1 VKYATVIGIL
11 IWVVVFLVWYIRT
24 YPEKIPIKLPKF
36 KFQWPRKKKIRVP
49 GRSAPASNDFRDLVD
64 TVESICALDRFSASD
79 AATMVDAVKRIVEIE
94 TSSGQIWEAY
104 ALDSLETA
112 EIICDT
118 CKISVQKTIKK
129 TGVKI
134 ICPKCQKW
142 LALRNSKVMIFDPSR
157 ADLEDWEK

>member
-1 VKYATVIGIL
+1 
-11 IWVVVFLVWYIRT
+11 
-24 YPEKIPIKLPKF
+24 
-36 KFQWPRKKKIRVP
+36 
-49 GRSAPASNDFRDLVD
+49 
-64 TVESICALDRFSASD
+64 
-79 AATMVDAVKRIVEIE
+79 MVDAVKKIVEIE

-112 EIICDT
+112 EIICDM
-118 CKISVQKTIKK
+118 CKIPVQKTIKK